1 MRRIHTLNNDE
12 DDHRPNL
19 DRSEGEDSDED
30 GRLPPRRPQEYYV
43 GGSERSGQQVL
54 GPERGEDSDS
64 EGPVPFFNTRLGGTS
79 RPGSEAA
86 ARVNIELYDDGF
98 TVDNSAL
105 RPYNDPAN
113 VAFMDALKRRETP
126 PELRQKHGTKPID
139 VHVFKHPGKYEFKP
153 FSGAGHRLG
162 AVVPETVT
170 VGDEDGP
177 QLITD
182 NAASVVEQMR
192 ERGQQGIS
200 LTEGDP
206 TVRIQFRFP
215 HGQRITGVF
224 NPEMTILNHLRSF
237 VVAAD
242 PAFAF
247 NLFSFYAG
255 FPPKQVEDED
265 RSIQAAGLSNSVVTI
280 RLI

>member
-1 MRRIHTLNNDE
+1 MPDIQLID
-12 DDHRPNL
+12 L
-19 DRSEGEDSDED
+19 VF
-30 GRLPPRRPQEYYV
+30 QI
-43 GGSERSGQQVL
+43 
-54 GPERGEDSDS
+54 
-64 EGPVPFFNTRLGGTS
+64 
-79 RPGSEAA
+79 
-86 ARVNIELYDDGF
+86 RVTVDLYDDGF

-105 RPYNDPAN
+105 RSYEDPAN
-113 VAFMDALKRRETP
+113 IAFMDTLKRREHP
-126 PELRQKHGTKPID
+126 PELRQKYGMKPID
-139 VHVFKHPGKYEFKP
+139 VHVIKHPGKYEFKP

-162 AVVPETVT
+162 AVAPETVT
-170 VGDEDGP
+170 VGDEDAP

-182 NAASVVEQMR
+182 TAASIVDEMR
-192 ERGQQGIS
+192 ERGQQAVS
-200 LTEGDP
+200 LRDGEQ

-224 NPEMTILNHLRSF
+224 NPDMTILNHLRSF